1 MFKEKGHWAMHC
13 SNKEAKGGSK
23 SGKGGVKGYKTKR
36 FNCSC
41 NHCGK
46 QGHKKTDCW
55 ELPETVAKRPV
66 SYPARNEQVNV
77 HVECGR
83 GGSVEF
89 VVCAIDTHLVCLQ
102 SNYPEELIKGEVP
115 KEAEEA
121 ELGLF
126 NLLFPDR
133 VQLLEDLCI
142 WIGDMVV
149 ACI

>member
-23 SGKGGVKGYKTKR
+23 SGKGGVKGNKTKR

-46 QGHKKTDCW
+46 QGHQKTDCW
-55 ELPETVAKRPV
+55 ELPENAAKRPV
-66 SYPARNEQVNV
+66 SYPGRNEQLNV
-77 HVECGR
+77 HVESIR

-102 SNYPEELIKGEVP
+102 SNYPEEVIKEEVP

-126 NLLFPDR
+126 NLLF
-133 VQLLEDLCI
+133 QAQCS
-142 WIGDMVV
+142 
-149 ACI
+149 C